1 VPLPSW
7 CVSWDGVVGLLWYA
21 DQPNGWLHSVVV
33 IARERSEDNRS
44 DTWHPTI
51 VASVITLD
59 GGSHTWE
66 WNNICRAPAAAS
78 VIALVDAPHSGS
90 HDLSLRASG
99 WGATFQEIAERR
111 QRNFLPFSSRTS

>member
-111 QRNFLPFSSRTS
+111 QRNFLPFSSRMS